1 MTKQRK
7 MKVERTDLI
16 ILKCDGGEDMQHMA
30 EVASRVAEKTKCDV
44 IVLKRGQS
52 IHKIPAQ
59 DKLGMYLNLRKSLLE
74 GGYLDAKK
82 DPALYPTAKSK
93 ELAEAMAAAQ
103 QQTAAPRVG
112 GLVGLDGRPL

>member
-7 MKVERTDLI
+7 MRVERTDLI

-30 EVASRVAEKTKCDV
+30 EVARRVAEKTKCDV
-44 IVLKRGQS
+44 IVLRKGQS

-59 DKLGMYLNLRKSLLE
+59 DKLGMYLNLRKSLLSD
-74 GGYLDAKK
+74 GYLDAKK

-93 ELAEAMAAAQ
+93 ELVEAMAGAQ
-103 QQTAAPRVG
+103 RQPVAPH
-112 GLVGLDGRPL
+112 VGLIGVDGRPL